1 VTLAEAQS
9 RVERLARAGE
19 SFERVEASIESTN
32 LPDDEKSALWLLA
45 WSMQESRVRLRVAK
59 EALASSDHEE

>member
-9 RVERLARAGE
+9 RIERLAQSGE
-19 SFERVEASIESTN
+19 SFERVEASIEGTG

-45 WSMQESRVRLRVAK
+45 WSMQEPRVRLRVAK
-59 EALASSDHEE
+59 EALASTGYDG